1 MSPFATFWRVIVP
14 QVTPAAAPSIGNQ
27 FTVSVKSST
36 LVSAITVRDLMF
48 RSQKIVNIWS
58 EPIEILTAIAAI
70 YIALIFPVS
79 IAGKTLADSLRS
91 RYGIA
96 PA

>member
-14 QVTPAAAPSIGNQ
+14 QVTPAAAPSIVNQ

-58 EPIEILTAIAAI
+58 EPI